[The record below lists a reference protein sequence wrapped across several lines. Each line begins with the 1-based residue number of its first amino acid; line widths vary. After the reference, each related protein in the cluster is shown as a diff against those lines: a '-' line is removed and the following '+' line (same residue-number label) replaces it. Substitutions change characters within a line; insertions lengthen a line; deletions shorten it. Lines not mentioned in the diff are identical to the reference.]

1 MDAKGEELDRISG
14 FRPPDQF
21 ISAIKPIL
29 AGKSY
34 GALKKKAE
42 KEPDNLE
49 VAVELGKKEE
59 ERRQYAKA
67 EALYKKVL
75 DAKDAGSAIREAA
88 EGRMA
93 LLSFMKSRGRDI
105 AGLHAYF
112 DKKKDTAGV
121 VDHARL
127 LMRAY
132 QDGDEVAKVVA
143 VSEYLIRHVGETDAT
158 LLNNYA
164 WFLATHDEKL
174 GRALELAR
182 KAAKLQPE
190 AAFILDT
197 LGECLF
203 RSGKL
208 KEAVDAN
215 DDCKWVWLGKAKTFE
230 DCRELATALQTLE
243 HDGPTRRAIC
253 QTATWCRPDAAK
265 PGDWDE
271 ADRPKALARVATTL
285 AGFHSVRRRW
295 PGSILRPTRTSA
307 VERYMP
313 RLIRRLQ
320 RLIPVIGSGTTERL
334 TQCLRDRG
342 SVLCSR
348 QSYELIHGRVNDNN
362 FLVDEERAW
371 AIDLATVQYG
381 DAGRDLIHAI
391 HRLCLGDE
399 KQTEEFLSGY
409 FSEVRGLDRKNFDL
423 QRPFYS
429 GEIHIS
435 TAARLMRHWAEN
447 LEKEQTREKVTR
459 CVEDAFHHLES

>member
-1 MDAKGEELDRISG
+1 MVGEPGQGGVVLRLHLSLRRL
-14 FRPPDQF
+14 FRCVTSHRYLLNAHLPVARVL
-21 ISAIKPIL
+21 SWSIL
-29 AGKSY
+29 SRFGPTGLYAQ
-34 GALKKKAE
+34 L
-42 KEPDNLE
+42 
-49 VAVELGKKEE
+49 E
-59 ERRQYAKA
+59 ER
-67 EALYKKVL
+67 VP
-75 DAKDAGSAIREAA
+75 
-88 EGRMA
+88 
-93 LLSFMKSRGRDI
+93 
-105 AGLHAYF
+105 
-112 DKKKDTAGV
+112 
-121 VDHARL
+121 
-127 LMRAY
+127 
-132 QDGDEVAKVVA
+132 
-143 VSEYLIRHVGETDAT
+143 
-158 LLNNYA
+158 
-164 WFLATHDEKL
+164 
-174 GRALELAR
+174 GRA
-182 KAAKLQPE
+182 
-190 AAFILDT
+190 
-197 LGECLF
+197 
-203 RSGKL
+203 
-208 KEAVDAN
+208 
-215 DDCKWVWLGKAKTFE
+215 
-230 DCRELATALQTLE
+230 
-243 HDGPTRRAIC
+243 
-253 QTATWCRPDAAK
+253 

-320 RLIPVIGSGTTERL
+320 RLVPVIGSETTERL

-429 GEIHIS
+429 GEIHIT
-435 TAARLMRHWAEN
+435 TAARFMRHWAEDS
-447 LEKEQTREKVTR
+447 EKEQTREKVTR